1 MNQLPSRTRRASANH
16 PAAAATAAAAAF
28 AAPAPMPAPAAAAG
42 GREERDATRPPRL
55 TALAACVLAACTLA
69 GCAVGPKYEVPATP
83 QAAAFKE
90 AEGWAPAAPAD
101 MLERG
106 PWWTLFGDPVLNELA
121 ASIEISNQNV
131 AAAAASY
138 AQARALVAEQRAQL
152 FPAVDLNGSANRSG
166 GGDTRTASAYRV
178 NLGGSWEPDIWGR
191 LGAASAG
198 ASASAAASAA
208 DLAAARLSAQGELAA
223 NYFALRQADAQ
234 KALLDATVQGYER
247 VLQITQNRFSAAVAA
262 RSDVLQAET
271 QLANARIDLISIV
284 RQRAQLEHAIAVL
297 LGKAPAEFTL
307 APLPQAASL
316 AQPQATAPSSAS
328 PPGAGQSASGA
339 TPDGSGRMVM
349 APPLIYASP
358 GGAEPAAWGGAVV
371 PAVPAV
377 VPSTL
382 LQRRPDIAA
391 AERRVAAANEQIGI
405 ARAAYFPS
413 LNLSASY
420 GFGASAASGLF
431 SASNS
436 LWSLGLSAAQTI
448 FDAGATKARVA
459 GAEASRD
466 AAIARYRQ
474 TVLAAFADVEDQL
487 SASRALEQQQAH
499 RRTAAAAADQVE
511 QQMLNRYRAGQVAYT
526 EVVQAQVTALN
537 ARRALLQA
545 QADRQTT
552 AVALI
557 QSLGGGWHAGR

>member
-1 MNQLPSRTRRASANH
+1 MNK
-16 PAAAATAAAAAF
+16 
-28 AAPAPMPAPAAAAG
+28 
-42 GREERDATRPPRL
+42 PPFTPVSL
-55 TALAACVLAACTLA
+55 ALLAALSLA
-69 GCAVGPKYEVPATP
+69 GCAVGPKYEVPVTP
-83 QAAAFKE
+83 QTAAFKE

-121 ASIEISNQNV
+121 ASIEVSNQNV

-152 FPAVDLNGSANRSG
+152 FPAVDLSGSANRSG
-166 GGDTRTASAYRV
+166 GGGATRTASAYRV

-191 LGAASAG
+191 LGAASTA

-247 VLQITQNRFSAAVAA
+247 VLQITQNRFSAAIAA
-262 RSDVLQAET
+262 KSDVLQAET
-271 QLANARIDLISIV
+271 QLANARIDLISV
-284 RQRAQLEHAIAVL
+284 TRQRAQLEHAIAVL

-307 APLPQAASL
+307 APLPQVAALALPSLAAS
-316 AQPQATAPSSAS
+316 QPGAMPATAGGPAAAGPAAGA
-328 PPGAGQSASGA
+328 PPQL
-339 TPDGSGRMVM
+339 DGSGRIVM
-349 APPLIYASP
+349 APPLVYASP
-358 GGAEPAAWGGAVV
+358 AGAEPAAWGGAVV

-377 VPSTL
+377 VPSAL

-405 ARAAYFPS
+405 ARAAYFPN

-431 SASNS
+431 NASNS
-436 LWSLGLSAAQTI
+436 LWALGLSAAQTL

-459 GAEASRD
+459 GAEAARD

-487 SASRALEQQQAH
+487 AASRALEQQQAH

-526 EVVQAQVTALN
+526 DVVQAQVTALN

-557 QSLGGGWHAGR
+557 QSLGGGWHADR